1 MYTKSISMLALAVGT
16 VIALAGCQSTQS
28 ITQLIDTPDNGEIV
42 KISADMP
49 VGQQVTPPMGFIG
62 FCLNDPTQCEG
73 GTDAPKNMH
82 LTPARWNE
90 LNAVNDYVN
99 TNVPQIEDIANYG
112 VSEKWTYPN
121 ARGGD
126 CEDMAMEKRRRLI
139 AAGWPSDV
147 LLIATA
153 TTADGKGHAVLI
165 AAMTEGDLVLD
176 NLDETIRLW
185 SETPYRWR
193 ERQSRRRPIVWL
205 SADPGHFSFE
215 PRPVYAPLDGPL
227 PIVVMKEDADVTRVS
242 AFSGET
248 PERRSPEARR

>member
-1 MYTKSISMLALAVGT
+1 LLLRFVLRWGFLSGLILATGGCAQSEFAALKSLPPPPIR
-16 VIALAGCQSTQS
+16 
-28 ITQLIDTPDNGEIV
+28 
-42 KISADMP
+42 SAYMP
-49 VGQQVTPPMGFIG
+49 VAQQVMPPFAYVD
-62 FCLNDPTQCEG
+62 FCLHHAHDCEG
-73 GTDAPKNMH
+73 GSDDPQRLR
-82 LTPARWNE
+82 LTAERWKE
-90 LNAVNDYVN
+90 LTRVNAAVNALPEISD
-99 TNVPQIEDIANYG
+99 EENYG
-112 VSEKWTYPN
+112 IGDVWSYPD

-227 PIVVMKEDADVTRVS
+227 PIVVMKEDADITRVS